1 MKVWGTGFSS
11 PFAFKTKRGVSYLE
25 NEEKIVSDETVLD
38 NISEESK
45 TETAEKAED
54 KKDFRHEI
62 IEWMEVVV
70 SALVAVV
77 LVFTFFVRIATI
89 QGPSMEN
96 TLHNGE
102 KVLISKVAYTPKQG
116 DVVVV
121 SRNYNAVDPSK
132 IKWPADPNNSEPI
145 IKRIIAVEGQK
156 VDIDFDK
163 GIVYV
168 DGKALDEPYTKTP
181 TNVKADVQFPLIVP
195 EGCVFVLGDNRNN
208 STDSRFSQLGNEG
221 NGMVKEEYII
231 GCVYLRIFPF
241 DKFGGID

>member
-1 MKVWGTGFSS
+1 MSEEISEATGTTEEN
-11 PFAFKTKRGVSYLE
+11 KEE
-25 NEEKIVSDETVLD
+25 NE
-38 NISEESK
+38 
-45 TETAEKAED
+45 
-54 KKDFRHEI
+54 KDFRHEI

-70 SALVAVV
+70 TALVAVV
-77 LVFTFFVRIATI
+77 LVFTFVIRIATI
-89 QGPSMEN
+89 RGPSMEN
-96 TLHNGE
+96 TLYSDD

-116 DVVVV
+116 DVVVI
-121 SRNYNAVDPSK
+121 SRNYNAVDPSE

-145 IKRIIAVEGQK
+145 IKRIIAIEGQT

-168 DGKALDEPYTKTP
+168 DGKKVDDSYTKTP
-181 TNVKADVQFPLIVP
+181 TNVKADVQFPQTVP

-208 STDSRFSQLGNEG
+208 STDSRFSQLGTDG

-241 DKFGGID
+241 NKIGGID

>member
-1 MKVWGTGFSS
+1 MWGTGFSS
-11 PFAFKTKRGVSYLE
+11 PFAFKTKCGVLCLE
-25 NEEKIVSDETVLD
+25 NEEKIVSDETVLND
-38 NISEESK
+38 TDEENK
-45 TETAEKAED
+45 TETAEKAD
-54 KKDFRHEI
+54 GKKDFRHEI

-70 SALVAVV
+70 TALVAVV
-77 LVFTFFVRIATI
+77 LVFTFFIRIATI

-132 IKWPADPNNSEPI
+132 IEWPADPNNSEPI
-145 IKRIIAVEGQK
+145 IKRIIAVEGQT

-163 GIVYV
+163 GIVFV

-181 TNVKADVQFPLIVP
+181 TNVKADMQFPQTVP

-208 STDSRFSQLGNEG
+208 STDSRFSQLGTDG

-241 DKFGGID
+241 NKFGGID